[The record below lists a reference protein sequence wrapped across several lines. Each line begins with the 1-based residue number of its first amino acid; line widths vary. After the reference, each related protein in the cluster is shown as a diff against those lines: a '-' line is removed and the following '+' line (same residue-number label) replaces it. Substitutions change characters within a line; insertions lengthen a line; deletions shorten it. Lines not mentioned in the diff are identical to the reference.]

1 MRSTISLASAAHRQT
16 TLRDRAAHTIRLV
29 ARFARDPG
37 LLNVRLTD
45 AVDDGV
51 RGVKRS
57 ILRSVHSFE
66 DARDAAA
73 YRIKRAPLK
82 SIALTAG
89 GGLFVGTIVTWATR
103 RKE

>member
-1 MRSTISLASAAHRQT
+1 MRSIVSLASAAHRQT
-16 TLRDRAAHTIRLV
+16 TLRNRAAHSIRRV
-29 ARFARDPG
+29 ARLARDPR
-37 LLNVRLTD
+37 LMKVRLTD

-57 ILRSVHSFE
+57 MQRSFHSLE

-73 YRIKRAPLK
+73 YQIKRAPFK

-89 GGLFVGTIVTWATR
+89 GGLFVGTIVTWATH